1 MGSDELVNREAKGV
15 NSHSIVYS
23 WIRLPLST
31 EHVLGS
37 RKGILV
43 LRRVEDKVTRRRAY
57 LKRRTGRRQLV
68 GTKRE
73 IISRSKYQLPSIG
86 YRINC
91 VFV

>member
-37 RKGILV
+37 RGILV
-43 LRRVEDKVTRRRAY
+43 LRRVEDKVT
-57 LKRRTGRRQLV
+57 GRRIPLDRNENLYVMKAWVRADPGSDRPPKEGSPFGGQA
-68 GTKRE
+68 
-73 IISRSKYQLPSIG
+73 Q
-86 YRINC
+86 
-91 VFV
+91 